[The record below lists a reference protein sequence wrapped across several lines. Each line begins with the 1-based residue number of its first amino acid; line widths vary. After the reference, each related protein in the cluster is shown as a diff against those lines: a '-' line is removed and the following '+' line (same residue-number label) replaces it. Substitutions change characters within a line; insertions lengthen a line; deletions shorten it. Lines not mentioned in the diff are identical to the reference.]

1 MYINWL
7 YNQSSI
13 EDLSSPT
20 HMQSIQLMVLVE
32 IPKKKKK
39 KPLMQHI
46 IVKIKLSTIV
56 PTTNSSK
63 DEELSSKYGG

>member
-1 MYINWL
+1 
-7 YNQSSI
+7 
-13 EDLSSPT
+13 
-20 HMQSIQLMVLVE
+20 MQSIQLMVLVE
-32 IPKKKKK
+32 IPKKKKKK